1 MNEQTS
7 FPECGERKPMEDIFI
22 VKGNMCEMR
31 AYKSSKRLKEEEEII
46 FSDFLWIGMNFS
58 IEKGIMNTYYFLKK
72 TWKVNQNL

>member
-1 MNEQTS
+1 
-7 FPECGERKPMEDIFI
+7 
-22 VKGNMCEMR
+22 MCEMR

>member
-1 MNEQTS
+1 
-7 FPECGERKPMEDIFI
+7 
-22 VKGNMCEMR
+22 MCEMR

-46 FSDFLWIGMNFS
+46 FSDSLWIGMNFS